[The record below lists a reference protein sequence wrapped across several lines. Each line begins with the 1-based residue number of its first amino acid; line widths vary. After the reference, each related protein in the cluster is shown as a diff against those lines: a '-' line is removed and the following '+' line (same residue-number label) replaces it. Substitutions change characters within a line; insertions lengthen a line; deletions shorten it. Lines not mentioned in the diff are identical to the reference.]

1 MDMTDAQWTAI
12 INAIIALGASIPGII
27 AALQNS
33 TVANKE
39 ELIAR
44 IKTAQASWPEWT

>member
-1 MDMTDAQWTAI
+1 MALTEAQWTVI
-12 INAIIALGASIPGII
+12 INAITALSASLPGII

-44 IKTAQASWPEWT
+44 IKAAQASWPEWT